1 MLRAMETPSI
11 FELTVQSTTK
21 AGSYRLVAEWT
32 RPGELPVRREHTVQ
46 IEVEPLL
53 QQAGAA
59 SYGVALG
66 QVVFCGGIREL
77 FAQARVAG
85 LLRVLLAV
93 EAKELQSLRWE
104 RLAGP
109 VDGDAWQRLGQSQR
123 TPFSLYLP
131 SISDRRF
138 PPFGRSELRALVVVA
153 NPAADNRYG
162 LGPFDEAHAIDT
174 VLEGLGEIPSR
185 VLGKD
190 PRAEGRPTLTEIC
203 KHLTAERHTVMHV
216 VSHGAFSS
224 ATGETAVFLDD
235 ADGAPVAVKA
245 TSMIER
251 LRGVGAAHGLPHLAF
266 LAVCESAK
274 PEAEGAL
281 GGLGQRLVRE
291 LGMPAVIAMTE
302 RISQRTAL
310 TLGTELYRRLREHGE
325 VDLALAEACVGVLDY
340 EDDAA
345 VPALFSRLAGRS
357 LFAEASE
364 RAPTPAQLSAVVERL
379 AALFAERAPTLR
391 DHVRTVAEAAAAS
404 SISPS
409 WEAKRQLEHRLAE
422 LGHWCDGIL
431 EISFSALAHGQEPP
445 RYAVRCPFPGLQAFT
460 AADRE
465 FFCGRSTLVEAL
477 LARLEQRPFL
487 AVLGSSG
494 SGKSSLIMAGLLPRL
509 REVAPTLE
517 IAQMRPGQ
525 HPLAELERAL
535 VGLDGT
541 ARAVLH
547 VDQFEEA
554 FTLCDDEVERRGFFD
569 RLLGVATPEL
579 RVVMSMRADFVG
591 DCAEH
596 EGLRE
601 QVEGLKLIPSM
612 SPDELRRAIEEQGK
626 VAGLR
631 YETGLCELILE
642 DIAKEPGA
650 MPLLQHALRE
660 LYARRQGRWLRVDA
674 YEELGRVQSAI
685 THTAE
690 GVWES
695 LGYEDRQRL
704 RAVMLEL
711 TELHGTQAE
720 GSARHL
726 RRRVRLEDLYFNR
739 AAEGPSIR
747 RLVDR
752 LANDRLL
759 VKGRDELGHDVV
771 EVAHEALL
779 RGWDRLQTWL
789 ADARD
794 AIHLRQ
800 ELEAAAAA
808 WSRNPDSRSY
818 LEHVHE
824 RGELVRSFLRTG
836 ALRLG
841 PQLEAYFDACEQE
854 EQRQAREQ
862 EQQISALRRARD
874 EAVAQ
879 RDRARDAM
887 WMAYAKAFKDKDPTR
902 ALLGLREVRAKDTV
916 GWLQDALDVLQQPV
930 ARALLMGHEEAVIA
944 VGFSMDGRR
953 IVTVSNDGTAR
964 VWGEDGRQ
972 AEPVIRGHQGEV
984 YSASFDV
991 DARRIVTTAS
1001 DGTARVWN
1009 ADGSGTVLELLG
1021 HDKPV
1026 VSASFSPDGTRVVT
1040 ASRDKTARVWSADG
1054 SETSVVLKGHEGH
1067 VMSASFSPDGTR
1079 VATASRDGTARVWNA
1094 DGSGLAV
1101 VLRGHEGHVV
1111 SASFSP
1117 DGRRVVTASRDKTA
1131 RVWNADGSGLAVA
1144 LKGHDEQVRSASFS
1158 RDGRYVVT
1166 VSRDRTARVWVVD
1179 GDRFPVILRGQRD
1192 GIQAASFAPDSRRVV
1207 TASRDGTAR
1216 IWNAEGGEAPVVLRG
1231 HDDEVV
1237 SASFSPDGRHVVT
1250 FSRDRTARLWALD
1263 AERLPVILRGHR
1275 EGIQAA
1281 SFAPDGRRVVTG
1293 SRDGTARIWNA
1304 EDGEAPVVLRG
1315 HQGGIVSAS
1324 FDFEGNQVVTASVD
1338 GTVRIWS
1345 VDGRS
1350 VQTILHGH
1358 EDQLVSAV
1366 FSPSGYR
1373 VVVALADGTAR
1384 VWAPGGSL
1392 VALYGHDG
1400 EVASAVFSPD
1410 GRRVATAST
1419 DGTARIWDAGGGG
1432 DPCVLRGHE
1441 SGVTSVMFSPDGLH
1455 VVTASHDMTARIWSA
1470 DGCGHPLILRGHED
1484 EVTSARF
1491 DRASQRVVTAS
1502 RDRTARIWHL
1512 DGRESPLTLRG
1523 HKYLVGSARF
1533 SPDGQRII
1541 TASYDGT
1548 AMVWSADG
1556 RGSPLVLRGH
1566 QMGVVTANFS
1576 PDGRRV
1582 LTASSDGTARVWML
1596 DPTVVQGL
1604 LEATSLATVPLL
1616 DRIQYL
1622 GETQEEALDALATH
1636 DLIGSAPATPNE

>member
-1 MLRAMETPSI
+1 METPSI
-11 FELTVQSTTK
+11 FELTIQSTVK
-21 AGSYRLVAEWT
+21 GGSYRVVAEWT

-46 IEVEPLL
+46 LEVEPL
-53 QQAGAA
+53 QQQVGAA

-66 QVVFCGGIREL
+66 RMVFCAGIREL

-109 VDGDAWQRLGQSQR
+109 VDSDAWQRLGQSQR

-138 PPFGRSELRALVVVA
+138 PPFGRSELKALVVVA

-162 LGPFDEAHAIDT
+162 LRPFDEAHAIDT
-174 VLEGLGEIPSR
+174 VLEGLGDIPSR

-190 PRAEGRPTLTEIC
+190 PRSAGRPTLTEIC
-203 KHLTAERHTVMHV
+203 RHLTAERYTLMHV

-224 ATGETAVFLDD
+224 STGETAVFLDD
-235 ADGAPVAVKA
+235 RDGAPVAVKA
-245 TSMIER
+245 ASIIET
-251 LRGVGAAHGLPHLAF
+251 LRGLGAAHGLPHLAF
-266 LAVCESAK
+266 LGVCESAK

-291 LGMPAVIAMTE
+291 LGMPAVVAMTE

-310 TLGTELYRRLREHGE
+310 TLGMEFYGRLREHGE
-325 VDLALAEACVGVLDY
+325 VDLALVEACVAVLDHQ
-340 EDDAA
+340 DAT

-357 LFAEASE
+357 LFAEASD
-364 RAPTPAQLSAVVERL
+364 RALTPVQLSAVVERL
-379 AALFAERAPTLR
+379 DALFAERAPTLR
-391 DHVRTVAEAAAAS
+391 EHVRTVAEAAAAS

-409 WEAKRQLEHRLAE
+409 REAQLQLERRLAE
-422 LGHWCDGIL
+422 LGHLCDGVL
-431 EISFSALAHGQEPP
+431 ETSFSALARGQQPP
-445 RYAVRCPFPGLQAFT
+445 PYAVRCPFPGLQAFT

-465 FFCGRSTLVEAL
+465 FFCGRAALVRSL
-477 LARLEQRPFL
+477 LVRLEQRPFL
-487 AVLGSSG
+487 AVLGNSG
-494 SGKSSLIMAGLLPRL
+494 CGKSSLIMAGLLPRL
-509 REVAPTLE
+509 RDLTPTLE

-535 VGLDGT
+535 AGLAG
-541 ARAVLH
+541 AVRGVLY

-554 FTLCDDEVERRGFFD
+554 FTLCDDEVERREFFD
-569 RLLGVATPEL
+569 RLLEVAAPAL
-579 RVVMSMRADFVG
+579 RIIMSMRADFVG

-601 QVEGLKLIPSM
+601 QVEGLKLIPAM

-626 VAGLR
+626 AAGLR

-660 LYARRQGRWLRVDA
+660 LYARRHGRWLRVDA

-690 GVWES
+690 GVWKS
-695 LGYEDRQRL
+695 LGHEDRQRL

-711 TELHGTQAE
+711 TELHGTQLE
-720 GSARHL
+720 GSTRHL
-726 RRRVRLEDLYFNR
+726 RRRVRLEDLYFSR

-747 RLVDR
+747 GLVDR

-759 VKGRDELGHDVV
+759 VKSRDELGHDVV

-808 WSRNPDSRSY
+808 WYRNPDSRSY

-824 RGELVRSFLRTG
+824 RGELVRSFLRNG

-841 PQLEAYFDACEQE
+841 PQLKAYFDACEQE

-862 EQQISALRRARD
+862 ERQISELRRARD

-916 GWLQDALDVLQQPV
+916 GWLQDAIDVLQQPV
-930 ARALLMGHEEAVIA
+930 ARALLMGHEEAVTSA
-944 VGFSMDGRR
+944 SFSMDGRR
-953 IVTVSNDGTAR
+953 IVTISSDGTAR
-964 VWGEDGRQ
+964 VWDADGRQ
-972 AEPVIRGHQGEV
+972 AELVIRGHQGEV
-984 YSASFDV
+984 RSASFDG
-991 DARRIVTTAS
+991 DAQRIVTTAS
-1001 DGTARVWN
+1001 DGTARVWS
-1009 ADGSGTVLELLG
+1009 ADESGIALELRG
-1021 HDKPV
+1021 HDKHV

-1040 ASRDKTARVWSADG
+1040 ASRDKTARVWNADG
-1054 SETSVVLKGHEGH
+1054 SGTSIVLRGHMGH
-1067 VMSASFSPDGTR
+1067 VMSASFSPDGAR
-1079 VATASRDGTARVWNA
+1079 VVTASRDGTARVWSA

-1101 VLRGHEGHVV
+1101 VLTGHTGHVV

-1131 RVWNADGSGLAVA
+1131 RVWNADGSGEVVVLR
-1144 LKGHDEQVRSASFS
+1144 GHDEQVRSASFS
-1158 RDGRYVVT
+1158 RDGRYVLT
-1166 VSRDRTARVWVVD
+1166 VSRDRTARVWTVD
-1179 GDRFPVILRGQRD
+1179 ADRFPVILRGQRD
-1192 GIQAASFAPDSRRVV
+1192 GIQAASFGPDGRRVV

-1216 IWNAEGGEAPVVLRG
+1216 IWHAEGGEAPVVLRG

-1237 SASFSPDGRHVVT
+1237 ATSFSPDGRYVVT
-1250 FSRDRTARLWALD
+1250 VSRDRTARVWAVD
-1263 AERLPVILRGHR
+1263 ADQFPVILRGHR

-1281 SFAPDGRRVVTG
+1281 SFGPDGRRVVTA
-1293 SRDGTARIWNA
+1293 SRDGTARVWNA
-1304 EDGEAPVVLRG
+1304 EGGEAPVVLRG
-1315 HQGGIVSAS
+1315 HEGWVVSAS
-1324 FDFEGNQVVTASVD
+1324 ISPEGNQVVTAAAD

-1350 VQTILHGH
+1350 VQTILCGH
-1358 EDQLVSAV
+1358 EDEMISAV
-1366 FSPSGYR
+1366 FSPDGRR

-1384 VWAPGGSL
+1384 VWAPDGPL
-1392 VALYGHDG
+1392 VVLHGHAG
-1400 EVASAVFSPD
+1400 AVASAVFSPD
-1410 GRRVATAST
+1410 GRRIATASA
-1419 DGTARIWDAGGGG
+1419 DGTARIWDAGGCG

-1441 SGVTSVMFSPDGLH
+1441 SGVTSVMFSPDGQH
-1455 VVTASHDMTARIWSA
+1455 VVTASRDMTAQIWSA
-1470 DGCGHPLILRGHED
+1470 DGRGRPLVLRGHED
-1484 EVTSARF
+1484 EVISAQF
-1491 DRASQRVVTAS
+1491 DPASQRVVTAS
-1502 RDRTARIWHL
+1502 RDRTACIWHV
-1512 DGRESPLTLRG
+1512 DGSGSPLVFRG

-1533 SPDGQRII
+1533 SPGGQQII
-1541 TASYDGT
+1541 TASYDST

-1556 RGSPLVLRGH
+1556 QGSPLVLRGH
-1566 QMGVVTANFS
+1566 QMGVVTASFS
-1576 PDGRRV
+1576 PDGRYV
-1582 LTASSDGTARVWML
+1582 VTASSDGKARVWAL

-1604 LEATSLATVPLL
+1604 LEATSLAVVPLM
-1616 DRIQYL
+1616 DRVQYL
-1622 GETQEEALDALATH
+1622 GECHEE
-1636 DLIGSAPATPNE
+1636 